1 MNEEDFLKLELT
13 NYWIFINKTFVMS
26 IFKSYFSKNNT
37 IISDSYTNT
46 AKNPV
51 SELFYGGFHTR
62 FLLQIDL
69 SELKYWNVE
78 LQEAYFSYVESS
90 IKREKEDN

>member
-1 MNEEDFLKLELT
+1 
-13 NYWIFINKTFVMS
+13 MS

-69 SELKYWNVE
+69 SELIHKITDGYINTN
-78 LQEAYFSYVESS
+78 S
-90 IKREKEDN
+90 IEK